1 MDTYEPYR
9 KAEAEMSLRY
19 LTAPAHVIA
28 CDVGPATVL
37 VDYRTNRVQTLIGP
51 AARWW
56 ANLAT
61 TGDLEAGPIT
71 LSWAEARPLIRA
83 LCTAG
88 MLVPAR
94 HPRPWSP
101 PVPGV
106 PWRPSWG
113 TQEVVVGR
121 IELPPAS
128 PGAVVSGAA
137 ALIAV
142 QLALKIGSTA
152 ASLARLLWLLRAAA
166 RITRTTATPAR
177 AEQAVNT
184 VRRASR
190 FMPWR
195 AACLEESAA
204 VVLML
209 AASRQRVTWCHG
221 VAADPIRLH
230 AWVETGHGQPVA
242 EPTSTDQVTALL
254 TIPER
259 DGGET
264 D

>member
-1 MDTYEPYR
+1 MNR
-9 KAEAEMSLRY
+9 RY
-19 LTAPAHVIA
+19 LTAPAYVMA
-28 CDVGPATVL
+28 CDLGPATVL

-56 ANLAT
+56 TNLAA
-61 TGDLEAGPIT
+61 TGDLEAGYRT
-71 LSWAEARPLIRA
+71 LSWAEASPLIRA
-83 LCTAG
+83 LCAAG
-88 MLVPAR
+88 LLVPAR
-94 HPRPWSP
+94 NPRPWSP

-113 TQEVVVGR
+113 TQEVVVAR
-121 IELPPAS
+121 TELPPAS
-128 PGAVVSGAA
+128 LGAA
-137 ALIAV
+137 VAGAAWLIAV
-142 QLALKIGSTA
+142 QLALKIGPES
-152 ASLARLLWLLRAAA
+152 ASLARLLWLLQSV
-166 RITRTTATPAR
+166 TRLTRNTATPER

-190 FMPWR
+190 FIPWR

-230 AWVETGHGQPVA
+230 AWVETDHGQRVA
-242 EPTSTDQVTALL
+242 EPSSTEQFAALL
-254 TIPER
+254 TIPGR